1 MEPKPKPDNQTYMI
15 RNISLSPIIYQATQP
30 FPYAKQDDILEL
42 SYAHALQQEILAIP
56 AEAWDRYQN
65 PFEAKFTLRDKWNF
79 PPLLRG
85 LFEQLDSTEFIQQLS
100 AVSGYRLLPD
110 PTRNFWGV
118 HTYQSGDTLDIHV
131 DAGRHPTTLQKKRV
145 TLGIYLSA
153 NWKEEYGCELEIWK
167 GTSAAENARLIEKVD
182 AIAPLFNRLILF
194 TCNDVAWHGN
204 PEPVEGPPEAKR
216 IFLTMSYLSENES
229 EDKNQRTK
237 AYFVARPNDPADE
250 EKDKLRLLRA
260 DPEKYKEIYRV

>member
-1 MEPKPKPDNQTYMI
+1 MI
-15 RNISLSPIIYQATQP
+15 RNISLSPIIYQKTLP
-30 FPYAKQDDILEL
+30 FPYAKQDGILEPAF
-42 SYAHALQQEILAIP
+42 AHALQEEILSIP

-65 PFEAKFTLRDKWNF
+65 PFEAKYTLRDKHNF

-85 LFEQLDSTEFIQQLS
+85 LFEQLESKEFIEQLS
-100 AVSGYRLLPD
+100 ATSGYHLLPD

-118 HTYQSGDTLDIHV
+118 HTYQPGDKLDIHV

-167 GTSAAENARLIEKVD
+167 GTSAASSDVHLIEKVD
-182 AIAPLFNRLILF
+182 AIAPMFNRLILF
-194 TCNDVAWHGN
+194 TCTDAAWHGN

-237 AYFVARPNDPADE
+237 AYFVARPNDPVDE

-260 DPEKYKEIYRV
+260 DPERYKDIYRV